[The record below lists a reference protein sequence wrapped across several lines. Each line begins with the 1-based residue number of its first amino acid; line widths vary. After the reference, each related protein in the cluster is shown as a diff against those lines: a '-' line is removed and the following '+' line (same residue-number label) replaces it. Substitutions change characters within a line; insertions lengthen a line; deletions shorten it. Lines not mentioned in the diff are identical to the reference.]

1 MRLSPPNMMKLT
13 SISSAGKEKH
23 QLMIHD

>member
-1 MRLSPPNMMKLT
+1 MRLSPPNMMELT
-13 SISSAGKEKH
+13 SISSSGKEKH